1 MKPGPLLLSAL
12 CALLSAG
19 TRAGPASAEE
29 GWGESPF
36 LTERNAPRSPELPAQ
51 PAEQEVRLQGVL
63 WDPQAPTAIV
73 NNRVVGRGDSVGR
86 WEVVEIQKDRVVLS
100 DGSTTRTLRA
110 E

>member
-1 MKPGPLLLSAL
+1 MKPGLVLLSAL
-12 CALLSAG
+12 CALLAAG
-19 TRAGPASAEE
+19 TRAAPAAADED
-29 GWGESPF
+29 WGESPF
-36 LTERNAPRSPELPAQ
+36 LIERNAPRSSELPAQ
-51 PAEQEVRLQGVL
+51 PAEQEVRLQGIL

-86 WEVVEIQKDRVVLS
+86 WEVLEIQKTQVVLS